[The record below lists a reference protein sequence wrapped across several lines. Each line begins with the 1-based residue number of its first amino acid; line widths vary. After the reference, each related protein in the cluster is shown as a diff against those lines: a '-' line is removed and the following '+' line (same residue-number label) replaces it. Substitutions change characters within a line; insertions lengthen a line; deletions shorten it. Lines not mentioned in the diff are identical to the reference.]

1 MKSRT
6 SFIPVTLILATC
18 LACPLVEMFDRWDK
32 TLQTGTDTEY
42 AFVVLALCVG
52 VAYLFARLVPK
63 IFLLGSAAEALSG
76 SSSRPIFP
84 ALMRGS
90 YSAVL
95 IPVSPPTLALR
106 V

>member
-6 SFIPVTLILATC
+6 SFIAVALILATC
-18 LACPLVEMFDRWDK
+18 LGCPLVEMFDRWDK

-42 AFVVLALCVG
+42 VFVVLALCVG
-52 VAYLFARLVPK
+52 VAYVFARLVPK
-63 IFLLGSAAEALSG
+63 ISLLASAAEALSNM
-76 SSSRPIFP
+76 SARPIFP
-84 ALMRGS
+84 ALKES
-90 YSAVL
+90 YSTVL

>member
-1 MKSRT
+1 
-6 SFIPVTLILATC
+6 
-18 LACPLVEMFDRWDK
+18 MFDRWDK

-52 VAYLFARLVPK
+52 VAYLFAQFIPK
-63 IFLLGSAAEALSG
+63 ISLPGSAAEALS
-76 SSSRPIFP
+76 SLSFRPIFP
-84 ALMRGS
+84 ALRES

-95 IPVSPPTLALR
+95 IPVSPPALALR

>member
-6 SFIPVTLILATC
+6 SFIPVALVLATC
-18 LACPLVEMFDRWDK
+18 LALPLVEMFDRWDK

-52 VAYLFARLVPK
+52 VAYLFARFVPK
-63 IFLLGSAAEALSG
+63 ISLLGSAAEALS
-76 SSSRPIFP
+76 SLSSRPIFP
-84 ALMRGS
+84 ALKGS

>member
-1 MKSRT
+1 
-6 SFIPVTLILATC
+6 
-18 LACPLVEMFDRWDK
+18 MFDRWDK

-52 VAYLFARLVPK
+52 VAYLFARFVPK
-63 IFLLGSAAEALSG
+63 MSMVGSAAEALS
-76 SSSRPIFP
+76 SLSARRIFP
-84 ALMRGS
+84 VLREL

-95 IPVSPPTLALR
+95 IPASPPTLTLR